1 MSPYGGDSPGL
12 LVRARAGLLDALQAL
27 EGQRDALVVIGAQ
40 AVYLRTGE
48 LDVALAPATNDSD
61 FSLDPRLLQDDPR
74 IEQAMRRAGFLP
86 SAQPGSWLR
95 EDGIPVDLMVPRK
108 LAGSGRRS
116 VSIPPHD
123 KFSARQTRGIE
134 ATLVGFD
141 VQEITSLD
149 LADNR
154 SISAKVAGPAALLV
168 AKIHKIVERLQ
179 TPIRSNDKDAHDSY
193 RILRSV
199 ETSELRNRFLSLL
212 NDELSQQSTMEALVY
227 LREQFAAGPESA
239 GSMMAGRAEAG
250 LGDPS
255 QVSLSVAF
263 LAEDLINAL
272 VDGAIAIRRQ

>member
-1 MSPYGGDSPGL
+1 M
-12 LVRARAGLLDALQAL
+12 
-27 EGQRDALVVIGAQ
+27 
-40 AVYLRTGE
+40 
-48 LDVALAPATNDSD
+48 
-61 FSLDPRLLQDDPR
+61 
-74 IEQAMRRAGFLP
+74 
-86 SAQPGSWLR
+86 
-95 EDGIPVDLMVPRK
+95 DLMVPRK

-134 ATLVGFD
+134 ATLVDFD

-179 TPIRSNDKDAHDSY
+179 TPMRSNDKDAHDSY

-227 LREQFAAGPESA
+227 LREHFAAGPESA

-272 VDGAIAIRRQ
+272 VDGGIAIRRQ

>member
-27 EGQRDALVVIGAQ
+27 EGQCDALVVIGAQ

-134 ATLVGFD
+134 ATLVDFD

-227 LREQFAAGPESA
+227 LREHFAAGPESA

-255 QVSLSVAF
+255 QVSLSIAF

-272 VDGAIAIRRQ
+272 VDGGIAIRRQ

>member
-1 MSPYGGDSPGL
+1 MSPYGGDFPGL

-61 FSLDPRLLQDDPR
+61 FSLDPRLLNDDPR

-134 ATLVGFD
+134 ATLVDFD

-227 LREQFAAGPESA
+227 LREHFAAGPESA

-272 VDGAIAIRRQ
+272 VDGGIAIRRQ

>member
-61 FSLDPRLLQDDPR
+61 FSLDPRLLNDDPR

-134 ATLVGFD
+134 ATLVDFD

>member
-134 ATLVGFD
+134 ATLVDFD

-212 NDELSQQSTMEALVY
+212 NDELSQQSTMESLVY
-227 LREQFAAGPESA
+227 LREHFAAGPESA

-272 VDGAIAIRRQ
+272 VDGGIAIRRQ

>member
-134 ATLVGFD
+134 ATLVDFD

-179 TPIRSNDKDAHDSY
+179 TPMRSNDKDAHDSY

-227 LREQFAAGPESA
+227 LREHFAAGPESA

-272 VDGAIAIRRQ
+272 VDGGIAIRRQ

>member
-134 ATLVGFD
+134 ATLVDFD

-227 LREQFAAGPESA
+227 LREHFAAGPESA

-272 VDGAIAIRRQ
+272 VDGGIAIRRQ

>member
-61 FSLDPRLLQDDPR
+61 FSLDPRLLNDDPR

-134 ATLVGFD
+134 ATLVDFD

-168 AKIHKIVERLQ
+168 AKIHKIVERPQ

-227 LREQFAAGPESA
+227 LREHFAAGPESA

-272 VDGAIAIRRQ
+272 VDGGIAIRRQ

>member
-61 FSLDPRLLQDDPR
+61 FSLDPRLLNDDPR

-134 ATLVGFD
+134 ATLVDFD

-227 LREQFAAGPESA
+227 LREHFAPGPESA

-272 VDGAIAIRRQ
+272 VDGGIAIRRQ

>member
-134 ATLVGFD
+134 ATLVDFD

-168 AKIHKIVERLQ
+168 AKIRKIVERLQ

-199 ETSELRNRFLSLL
+199 ETSELRNRFLCLL

-227 LREQFAAGPESA
+227 LREHFAAGPESA

>member
-12 LVRARAGLLDALQAL
+12 LVRTRAGLLDALQAL

-134 ATLVGFD
+134 ATLVDFD

-179 TPIRSNDKDAHDSY
+179 TPMRSNDKDAHDSY

-227 LREQFAAGPESA
+227 LREHFAAGPESA

-272 VDGAIAIRRQ
+272 VDGGIAIRRQ

>member
-61 FSLDPRLLQDDPR
+61 FSLDPRLLNDDPR

-134 ATLVGFD
+134 ATLVDFD

-212 NDELSQQSTMEALVY
+212 NDELSQQSTMESLVY
-227 LREQFAAGPESA
+227 LREHFAAGPESA

-272 VDGAIAIRRQ
+272 VDGGIAIRRQ

>member
-61 FSLDPRLLQDDPR
+61 FSLDPRLLNDDPR

-134 ATLVGFD
+134 ATLVDFD

-227 LREQFAAGPESA
+227 LREHFAAGPESA

-272 VDGAIAIRRQ
+272 VDGGIAIRRQ

>member
-61 FSLDPRLLQDDPR
+61 FSLDPRLLNDDPR

-134 ATLVGFD
+134 ATLVDFD

-168 AKIHKIVERLQ
+168 AKIHKIVERPQ

-212 NDELSQQSTMEALVY
+212 NDELSQQSTMESLVY
-227 LREQFAAGPESA
+227 LREHFAAGPESA

-272 VDGAIAIRRQ
+272 VDGGIAIRRQ

>member
-1 MSPYGGDSPGL
+1 MSPYGGDSHGL

-134 ATLVGFD
+134 ATLVDFD

-179 TPIRSNDKDAHDSY
+179 TPMRSNDKDAHDSY

-227 LREQFAAGPESA
+227 LREHFAAGPESA

-272 VDGAIAIRRQ
+272 VDGGIAIRRQ